1 MPPQPG
7 TPQPSTVPVCSPAS
21 PLVSRPLL
29 CPGVM
34 ETETLSDCPVC
45 FLGVYK
51 GPPSPGSDAAPA
63 LPSAPQPSSGS
74 LLQHKGFLI

>member
-7 TPQPSTVPVCSPAS
+7 TPWPSTVLVCSPAS

-34 ETETLSDCPVC
+34 ETETLSDCPVW
-45 FLGVYK
+45 FLGCTR
-51 GPPSPGSDAAPA
+51 GPRAPA
-63 LPSAPQPSSGS
+63 VMLPRLCP
-74 LLQHKGFLI
+74 LLHSPALDPFFSTRAF